1 MSIRTVSM
9 TEAKRDLGITYR
21 QLDHWA
27 RQGYL
32 RPVNGFSGSGRDRE
46 WPLAEAEIA
55 RRMVRLVAAGL
66 SVEQAARFARDT
78 WPRGE
83 IAPGIVI
90 EVAS

>member
-1 MSIRTVSM
+1 M
-9 TEAKRDLGITYR
+9 TTITLSRRDAEHDLGITYR
-21 QLDHWA
+21 QLDHWQ
-27 RQGYL
+27 RKGYL

-46 WPLAEAEIA
+46 WPLAEVEIA
-55 RRMVRLVAAGL
+55 RRMGRLVAAGL

-83 IAPGIVI
+83 IAPGVVV